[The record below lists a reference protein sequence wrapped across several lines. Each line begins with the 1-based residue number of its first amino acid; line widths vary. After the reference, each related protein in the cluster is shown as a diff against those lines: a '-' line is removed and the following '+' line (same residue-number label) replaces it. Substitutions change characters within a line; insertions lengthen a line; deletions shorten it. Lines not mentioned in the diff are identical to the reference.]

1 MEYDT
6 FVRSLEELPQ
16 GQEVELYVRDLSHG
30 QHKYQVRRVK
40 GVVSTK
46 AVPPA
51 DTLWLR
57 FHTGYR
63 HPQPWAIK
71 ITAELE

>member
-6 FVRSLEELPQ
+6 FVRSLAELPQ
-16 GQEVELYVRDLSHG
+16 GQEVELYVRDLAPG
-30 QHKYQVRRVK
+30 RHKYQVRRVK
-40 GVVSTK
+40 GVVSNK
-46 AVPPA
+46 AVPQG

-57 FHTGYR
+57 FHTGHR

-71 ITAELE
+71 ITAKLD